1 MLLVF
6 KLQLNKL
13 LKGQVRS
20 QIKGWLTL
28 QKKAN
33 LMVNMLQTSQRLSL
47 GLQAK
52 KQDPVKQVQQIWF
65 TRTMTKLQITNNN
78 MLDDDHEPITY
89 YKHLQDSL
97 SKKTV
102 DDRPDEMD
110 YQGIK
115 LKNYHNF

>member
-1 MLLVF
+1 
-6 KLQLNKL
+6 
-13 LKGQVRS
+13 
-20 QIKGWLTL
+20 
-28 QKKAN
+28 
-33 LMVNMLQTSQRLSL
+33 
-47 GLQAK
+47 
-52 KQDPVKQVQQIWF
+52 
-65 TRTMTKLQITNNN
+65 MTKLQITKNN

-115 LKNYHNF
+115 LTNYHNF